1 MAQPTYNDEGEIL
14 AVVRRF
20 EACDYL
26 LEEFTHAR
34 HVTVACWYLCTNPR
48 DEALAR
54 MREGLERFIAHH
66 GRQGYHETITR
77 FWMELLGNNLQKF
90 APGVPPLAK
99 VNRALECYGSK
110 DVLFSY
116 YTCGRVMSDIAK
128 REWVEPDLR
137 QIDESRSSAAEEF
150 DQLIERWIGA
160 E

>member
-1 MAQPTYNDEGEIL
+1 MAQPTYKDEGEIL

-20 EACDYL
+20 ESCDYR
-26 LEEFTHAR
+26 LEEFTHTR

-48 DEALAR
+48 DAALAR
-54 MREGLERFIAHH
+54 MREGLERLIAHH

-77 FWMELLGNNLQKF
+77 FWMELLASYLEQF
-90 APGVPPLAK
+90 APGAHPLARI
-99 VNRALECYGSK
+99 NRALEGYGSK

-116 YTCGRVMSDIAK
+116 YTRERVMSDIAK

-137 QIDESRSSAAEEF
+137 AIGESSGAEEF
-150 DQLIERWIGA
+150 DQLIGRWIGA